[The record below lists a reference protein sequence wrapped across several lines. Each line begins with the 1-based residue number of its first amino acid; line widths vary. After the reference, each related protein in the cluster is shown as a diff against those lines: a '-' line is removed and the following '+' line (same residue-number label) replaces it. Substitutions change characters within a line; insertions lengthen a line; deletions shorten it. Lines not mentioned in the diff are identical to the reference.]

1 MENTKYTEAAKATI
15 EKMTGRSISVLRD
28 YDWLS
33 QEIGNATLSY
43 ISVLRSGAEG

>member
-15 EKMTGRSISVLRD
+15 EKMTGCSISVLRD

-33 QEIGNATLSY
+33 QGIGNATLSY